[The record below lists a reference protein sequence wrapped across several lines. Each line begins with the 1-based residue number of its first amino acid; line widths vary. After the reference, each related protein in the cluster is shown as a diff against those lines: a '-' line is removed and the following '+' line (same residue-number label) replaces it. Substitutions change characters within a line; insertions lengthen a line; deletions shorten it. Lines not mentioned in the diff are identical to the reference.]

1 MLLFDKYTNIVYKLH
16 MDYKVAMTRTAL
28 KNAQKLGR
36 KEKLVLARLL
46 LDIEKSGP
54 MQPLYPNFSKLGKDK
69 YHCHLSYHY
78 VACWYNENGTYKVE
92 VFYVGSRE
100 SAPY

>member
-1 MLLFDKYTNIVYKLH
+1 MK
-16 MDYKVAMTRTAL
+16 YKVAMTKASS
-28 KNAQKLGR
+28 KNAQKLVH

-54 MQPLYPNFSKLGKDK
+54 MQPKYSNFSKLGKDK
-69 YHCHLSYHY
+69 FHCHLSYHH

-92 VFYVGSRE
+92 VYYVGSRE

>member
-1 MLLFDKYTNIVYKLH
+1 
-16 MDYKVAMTRTAL
+16 
-28 KNAQKLGR
+28 
-36 KEKLVLARLL
+36 
-46 LDIEKSGP
+46 
-54 MQPLYPNFSKLGKDK
+54 MQPRYSNFSKLGKER

-92 VFYVGSRE
+92 VYYVGCRE